1 MRVAVFPSDPG
12 GCGWYRL
19 RWPAANLQAQG
30 HDIVIDPP
38 EMAFYRDADTDQPI
52 SVDLDA
58 DVAVVQ
64 RVTRSIAV
72 DFVAT
77 LKNAGHRVIVDVDD
91 DLDALHPAHPYRGV
105 LDGDTRSAD
114 NLHAACQLAD
124 LVTVTTQ
131 PLADRYA
138 PHGRYAILPNLVPAE
153 YLRVK
158 ARRRGPLRVGWTG
171 RPISHLGDAMVMGG
185 AVGPVVAEAGAKFC
199 AWGRSA
205 PRAFSEVGVPAA
217 SRVTVPHRPL
227 RSGYPGSVAELSV
240 GLVPLQ
246 PTEFNV
252 AKSWL
257 KGIEYAA
264 LGVPFVASPLPEYV
278 KLHGLGVGLLAASP
292 GEWAEH
298 VGRLLGSPAERDDL
312 AEAGRAVMASLTYEQ
327 HAGRWWDA
335 WTGTGVDDGLPA
347 AAMVAGAGGATS
359 PPALVE
365 A

>member
-1 MRVAVFPSDPG
+1 VFPSDDG

-19 RWPAANLQAQG
+19 KYPATILQTQG
-30 HDIVIDPP
+30 HDVVIDPP
-38 EMAFYRDADTDQPI
+38 DMAFYRHAETDQPI

-64 RVTRSIAV
+64 RVTRRIAV

-77 LKNAGHRVIVDVDD
+77 LKAAGHRVIVDVDD
-91 DLDALHPAHPYRGV
+91 DLDALHPNHPYRTV

-114 NLHAACQLAD
+114 NLHAACELAD

-138 PHGRYAILPNLVPAE
+138 PHGRYVILPNLVPSA
-153 YLRVK
+153 YLEVK

-171 RPISHLGDAMVMGG
+171 RPISHLGDALVMGG
-185 AVGPVVAEAGAKFC
+185 KVGPVVADAGAQFC
-199 AWGRSA
+199 AWGQSA
-205 PRAFSEVGVPAA
+205 PRTFSEVGVPAGA
-217 SRVTVPHRPL
+217 RVTVPHRPL
-227 RSGYPGSVAELSV
+227 RSGYPESLAELSV

-246 PTEFNV
+246 DSPFNR

-257 KGIEYAA
+257 KGIESAA

-278 KLHGLGVGLLAASP
+278 KLHGLGVGLLAATP
-292 GEWAEH
+292 EEWVDH
-298 VGRLLGSPAERDDL
+298 VGRLLASPGERAEL
-312 AEAGRAVMASLTYEQ
+312 AEAGRAVMAGLCYED
-327 HAGRWWDA
+327 HAHRWWDA
-335 WTGTGVDDGLPA
+335 WTGTGVDDDLPA
-347 AAMVAGAGGATS
+347 AAMVVGAGDATPS
-359 PPALVE
+359 PALVE

>member
-1 MRVAVFPSDPG
+1 MKVAVFPSDDG

-19 RWPAANLQAQG
+19 KYPATVLQAQG
-30 HDIVIDPP
+30 HDVVIDPP
-38 EMAFYRDADTDQPI
+38 DMAFYRNADTDQPI

-64 RVTRSIAV
+64 RVTRRIAV

-77 LKNAGHRVIVDVDD
+77 LKAAGHRVIVDVDD
-91 DLDALHPAHPYRGV
+91 DLDALHPHHPYRGV

-124 LVTVTTQ
+124 AVTVTTQ
-131 PLADRYA
+131 PLADRY
-138 PHGRYAILPNLVPAE
+138 GYGKAIVLPNLVPAS

-158 ARRRGPLRVGWTG
+158 ARRKGPLRVGWTG
-171 RPISHLGDAMVMGG
+171 RPQSHVGDALVMGG
-185 AVGPVVAEAGAKFC
+185 RVGPVVAAAGARFA
-199 AWGRSA
+199 AWGQTA
-205 PRAFSEVGVPAA
+205 DVTFGQVGVPLGA
-217 SRVTVPHRPL
+217 RVAVPFRPL
-227 RSGYPGSVAELSV
+227 RSGFPESVAELSV

-246 PTEFNV
+246 PSPFNV

-257 KGIEYAA
+257 KGIEHTA

-278 KLHGLGVGLLAASP
+278 KLHDLGVGLLADSP
-292 GEWAEH
+292 DEWAEH
-298 VGRLLGSPAERDDL
+298 VGRLLASPSERAGL
-312 AEAGRAVMASLTYEQ
+312 AEAGRAVMASLTYEA

-347 AAMVAGAGGATS
+347 TAMVAGAGTAA
-359 PPALVE
+359 PVPA
-365 A
+365 

>member
-1 MRVAVFPSDPG
+1 MRVAVFPSDDG

-19 RWPAANLQAQG
+19 KYPATVLQAQG
-30 HDIVIDPP
+30 HDVVIDPP
-38 EMAFYRDADTDQPI
+38 DMAFYRDADTNQPI

-58 DVAVVQ
+58 EVAVVQ

-77 LKNAGHRVIVDVDD
+77 LKAAGHRVIVDVDD
-91 DLDALHPAHPYRGV
+91 DLDALHPHHPYRGV

-124 LVTVTTQ
+124 AVTVTTQ
-131 PLADRYA
+131 PLADRY
-138 PHGRYAILPNLVPAE
+138 GYGKAIVLPNLIPRR
-153 YLRVK
+153 YLEVK
-158 ARRRGPLRVGWTG
+158 ARRKGPLRVGWTG
-171 RPISHLGDAMVMGG
+171 RPQSHLGDALVMGG
-185 AVGPVVAEAGAKFC
+185 RVGPVVAAAGARFA
-199 AWGRSA
+199 AWGQTA
-205 PRAFSEVGVPAA
+205 DVTFAQVGVPLGA
-217 SRVTVPHRPL
+217 RVAVPYRPL
-227 RSGYPGSVAELSV
+227 RSGFPESVAELSV
-240 GLVPLQ
+240 GLAPLQ
-246 PTEFNV
+246 DTEFNV

-292 GEWAEH
+292 GEWVEH

>member
-1 MRVAVFPSDPG
+1 MKVAVFPSDDG

-19 RWPAANLQAQG
+19 KYPATVLQAQG
-30 HDIVIDPP
+30 HDVVIDPP
-38 EMAFYRDADTDQPI
+38 DMAFYRDAATDQPI

-77 LKNAGHRVIVDVDD
+77 LKAAGHRVIVDVDD

-124 LVTVTTQ
+124 AVTVTTQ
-131 PLADRYA
+131 PLADRY
-138 PHGRYAILPNLVPAE
+138 GYGKAIVLPNLVPAS

-158 ARRRGPLRVGWTG
+158 ARRKGPLRVGWTG
-171 RPISHLGDAMVMGG
+171 RPQSHVGDALVMGG
-185 AVGPVVAEAGAKFC
+185 RVGPVVAAAGARFA
-199 AWGRSA
+199 AWGQTA
-205 PRAFSEVGVPAA
+205 DVTFGQVGVPLG
-217 SRVTVPHRPL
+217 SRVAVPFRPL
-227 RSGYPGSVAELSV
+227 RSGFPESVAELSV

-246 PTEFNV
+246 PSPFNV

-257 KGIEYAA
+257 KGIEHAA

-278 KLHGLGVGLLAASP
+278 KLADLGVGLLADSP
-292 GEWAEH
+292 GEWADH
-298 VGRLLGSPAERDDL
+298 VGRLLGSPSERAGL
-312 AEAGRAVMASLTYEQ
+312 AEAGRAVMASLTYEA
-327 HAGRWWDA
+327 HATRWLDA

-347 AAMVAGAGGATS
+347 TAMVAGAGTAA
-359 PPALVE
+359 PVPA
-365 A
+365 